1 VAIPKLHLRLIVAC
15 LTNIHI
21 LHIRQPG
28 EKNMSLATGLKEN
41 RMSKKYDTLVLI
53 GRFQP
58 FHNAHLEIV
67 KRATALCNK
76 LVIVVGSARQ
86 PRTYKNP
93 FTFEERAQMIRYATM
108 GLSLQI
114 NIEPNIDTIYND
126 QAWAVRVQQA
136 VALHTKPG
144 ERVGIIGHKKDDSS
158 FYLDMFPQWGYEDV
172 ELVEFLSA
180 VNIRDLYF
188 KQDLNFN
195 FLRSVVPDSTMG
207 FLQEFV
213 KSPEYAQI
221 IREREFVANYKKQYA
236 SLPYPPIFST
246 ADAVVIQSGHVL
258 MIRRRAEPGKG
269 LWALPGGYVNANT
282 DKSVED
288 AAIRELR
295 EETGIKVPAPV
306 LRGSIVRSR
315 VFDAIDR
322 SPRGRII
329 THAFYIQLPDGDLPK
344 VKGMDDAEKAR
355 WVPIAEVRSEDCFE
369 DHYEIL
375 QHFLGA

>member
-1 VAIPKLHLRLIVAC
+1 
-15 LTNIHI
+15 
-21 LHIRQPG
+21 
-28 EKNMSLATGLKEN
+28 
-41 RMSKKYDTLVLI
+41 MSKPYDTLVLI

-67 KRATALCNK
+67 KRATALTDQ
-76 LVIVVGSARQ
+76 LVVICGSAKQ

-93 FTFEERAQMIRYATM
+93 FTFDERARMIRAATA
-108 GLSLQI
+108 GLSMRVYV
-114 NIEPNIDTIYND
+114 EPNIDTIYND
-126 QAWAVRVQQA
+126 QAWAVRVQGIVSKYRVLGGA
-136 VALHTKPG
+136 G
-144 ERVGIIGHKKDDSS
+144 VGIIGHKKDESS
-158 FYLDMFPQWGYEDV
+158 FYLDMFPQWGYENV
-172 ELVEFLSA
+172 EEIEPLSA

-188 KQDLNFN
+188 KRDCNMKFIKA
-195 FLRSVVPDSTMG
+195 VVPETTYD
-207 FLQEFV
+207 FLNEF
-213 KSPEYAQI
+213 KDTPEYEQI

-246 ADAVVIQSGHVL
+246 ADSVVIQSGHVL

-295 EETGIKVPAPV
+295 EETQIKVPAPV
-306 LRGSIVRSR
+306 LRGNIVRSK

-329 THAFYIQLPDGDLPK
+329 THAFYIQLPDGELPK
-344 VKGMDDAEKAR
+344 IKGSDDADKAR
-355 WVPIAEVRSEDCFE
+355 WVPIAEVKSEECFE
-369 DHYEIL
+369 DHYEII

>member
-1 VAIPKLHLRLIVAC
+1 
-15 LTNIHI
+15 
-21 LHIRQPG
+21 
-28 EKNMSLATGLKEN
+28 
-41 RMSKKYDTLVLI
+41 MSKKYDTLVLI

-58 FHNAHLEIV
+58 LHNAHLEII
-67 KRATALCNK
+67 KRATALTDQ
-76 LVIVVGSARQ
+76 LVIITGSGKQ

-93 FTFEERAQMIRYATM
+93 FTSHERERMIKAATL
-108 GLSLQI
+108 GLSMRI
-114 NIEPNIDTIYND
+114 HVEENIDTIYND
-126 QAWAVRVQQA
+126 QAWAVRVQGIVSKYRTLGGQ
-136 VALHTKPG
+136 
-144 ERVGIIGHKKDDSS
+144 VGIIGHKKDDSS

-172 ELVEFLSA
+172 ELIEFLSA

-188 KQDLNFN
+188 KRDVNMSFIKG
-195 FLRSVVPDSTMG
+195 VVPESTFD
-207 FLQEFV
+207 FLMSFKET
-213 KSPEYAQI
+213 PEYEQI

-258 MIRRRAEPGKG
+258 MIKRRAEPGKG

-295 EETGIKVPAPV
+295 EETMIKVPAPV
-306 LRGSIVRSR
+306 LRGNIKRSK

-329 THAFYIQLPDGDLPK
+329 THAFHIELPDGDLPK
-344 VKGMDDAEKAR
+344 VKGSDDAEKAR
-355 WVPIAEVRSEDCFE
+355 WVPIAEVRSEECFE
-369 DHYEIL
+369 DHYEMI

>member
-1 VAIPKLHLRLIVAC
+1 MNKP
-15 LTNIHI
+15 
-21 LHIRQPG
+21 
-28 EKNMSLATGLKEN
+28 
-41 RMSKKYDTLVLI
+41 YDTLVLI

-58 FHNAHLEIV
+58 LHNAHLEII
-67 KRATALCNK
+67 KRCTALTEQ
-76 LVIVVGSARQ
+76 LIIVAGSAKQ

-93 FTFEERAQMIRYATM
+93 FTFDERSRMIKDAA
-108 GLSLQI
+108 GSLNLRIQV
-114 NIEPNIDTIYND
+114 EPNVDTIYND
-126 QAWAVRVQQA
+126 QAWAVRVQGI
-136 VALHTKPG
+136 VAKYAAPSTKI
-144 ERVGIIGHKKDDSS
+144 GIIGHKKDESS
-158 FYLDMFPQWGYEDV
+158 FYLDMFPQWT
-172 ELVEFLSA
+172 F
-180 VNIRDLYF
+180 VNVDQIEPLGATDIRDLF
-188 KQDLNFN
+188 FRRDVNFN
-195 FLRSVVPDSTMG
+195 FLKSVVPETTLRFLSKFSST
-207 FLQEFV
+207 
-213 KSPEYAQI
+213 PEYEQI

-306 LRGSIVRSR
+306 LRGNIVRSR

-329 THAFYIQLPDGDLPK
+329 THAFHIQLPDGELPK
-344 VKGMDDAEKAR
+344 VKGSDDAEKAR
-355 WVPIAEVRSEDCFE
+355 WTAIAELKREELFE
-369 DHYEIL
+369 DHADIIEWAAGVSI
-375 QHFLGA
+375 GGN